1 MTKSVVVLMYVVQAI
16 PRACRTNTPDIV
28 PEAAFWRTPPSPPF
42 ASPWRAGSIRPSSDT
57 FALAYAS
64 LLAPHLDFQM
74 PRVAVT
80 LAYFDF
86 FPELKAELAAMYPD
100 TKFRSDRK
108 PLSEEELIEYCKGY
122 DTAVIG
128 LDRFTDRVCAALPE
142 LKVISLCSA
151 GVDHIDPAVLKKH
164 GKKMWWAAGI
174 NKVSVSE
181 LAVCYMVL
189 AVRRVH
195 FFSSVLRKGEWKGPI
210 GMGADLRGRTVG
222 IHGCGFIGKEVV
234 KLLQPYGV
242 NILAC
247 DRVDYLRLLQGM
259 GRREGG
265 RRRVVGALGCAY
277 HPSVAQ
283 HDHDRHVRRQG
294 ARQDEARL
302 IPDQLRARQ
311 HRRRARAQGAP
322 RERAHC
328 RRGVRRAPCRAGQRQ
343 SAARRAD
350 VLRLAAHRRDHARVC
365 GARCCA
371 RACAASKTP
380 TSRSRASTRSTEPPV
395 TTRARRRLRE
405 LID

>member
-1 MTKSVVVLMYVVQAI
+1 
-16 PRACRTNTPDIV
+16 
-28 PEAAFWRTPPSPPF
+28 
-42 ASPWRAGSIRPSSDT
+42 
-57 FALAYAS
+57 
-64 LLAPHLDFQM
+64 M

-108 PLSEEELIEYCKGY
+108 PLSEDELIEYCKGY

-210 GMGADLRGRTVG
+210 GTGADLRGRTVG

-234 KLLQPYGV
+234 KQLQPYGV
-242 NILAC
+242 KILAS
-247 DRVDYLRLLQGM
+247 DRVDYSDFYKEWGVEKVDADELWA
-259 GRREGG
+259 
-265 RRRVVGALGCAY
+265 RVY

-283 HDHDRHVRRQG
+283 HDYNRHVRRQG
-294 ARQDEARL
+294 ARQDEAGL
-302 IPDQLRARQ
+302 ILDQLRARQ
-311 HRRRARAQGAP
+311 HCRRARAQGAP
-322 RERAHC
+322 RWRAHC
-328 RRGVRRAPCRAGQRQ
+328 RGYLRRAPCRAGQRQ
-343 SAARRAD
+343 STARRTD
-350 VLRLAAHRRDHARVC
+350 VLRLATHRRDHTRVLERNVALGHARHQ
-365 GARCCA
+365 
-371 RACAASKTP
+371 
-380 TSRSRASTRSTEPPV
+380 
-395 TTRARRRLRE
+395 RRLRAAAGRVPVRLSHRPQYRRALADKPPLQIE
-405 LID
+405 ALSEKVHMVG